1 MTFFRCF
8 IQLPQL
14 ALPASWRATVIYLL
28 TCSLVAGCG
37 GGGGTSSVTGNPDT
51 APTPG
56 VTSSNIKSGVYIAND
71 SKDKAGNATELTL
84 VISSDSP
91 TSSNGRLYGLQ
102 FYASSSTSTPVIFA
116 GPLSGIGTGT
126 ASVDTNTMTGFAI
139 FPGTSTPEQGSV
151 SITSSTQGELKVE
164 GLSAGTKLD
173 WGTPKADSN
182 INFDSQPSSSAL
194 QGAWTGTLYF
204 PGGSNSNFSI
214 NFSQDLT
221 LTAPAFNDCQL
232 VSERASASPS
242 GKNLFNISFAVSN
255 ATSCLLRNKTLSG
268 VAYIT
273 TTVDGKKRLQWVA
286 TSTDGKGLSFKSDL
300 KNQ

>member
-1 MTFFRCF
+1 MAFFRCF

-14 ALPASWRATVIYLL
+14 ALPASWRATAIYLL
-28 TCSLVAGCG
+28 TCSLIAGCG
-37 GGGGTSSVTGNPDT
+37 GGGGASSVTGNPDT

-56 VTSSNIKSGVYIAND
+56 VTNLNIKSGVYVAND
-71 SKDKAGNATELTL
+71 SKDQKGNATELTL
-84 VISSDSP
+84 IVNSDSP
-91 TSSNGRLYGLQ
+91 TSTNGRFYGLQ
-102 FYASSSTSTPVIFA
+102 FYASSPDSTPVIFA
-116 GPLSGIGTGT
+116 GPLSGIGTGN

-139 FPGTSTPEQGSV
+139 FSNLPPEQGSV
-151 SITSSTQGELKVE
+151 SITSSTQGELKIKA
-164 GLSAGTKLD
+164 LLAGTELK

-194 QGAWTGTLYF
+194 HGAWTGTLYF
-204 PGGSNSNFSI
+204 PGGSNSDFSI

-221 LTAPAFNDCQL
+221 LTAPAFYYCQF

-242 GKNLFNISFAVSN
+242 GKNLFNISFAVTN
-255 ATSCLLRNKTLSG
+255 ANCSFRNQTFSG
-268 VAYIT
+268 IAYIT

-286 TSTDGKGLSFKSDL
+286 TSSDGKGLSFKSDL